1 MQMTWRPVGERAQL
15 LADGARR
22 LAADAGV
29 DLVED
34 QRRRAGLGRR
44 AHQRQHH
51 PRELA
56 AGRGLAQRARRHARV
71 GRDQEL
77 DLVGARR
84 PEAVVARRERR
95 RELRAVH
102 RQRRQPLTDGP
113 GQRRRRP
120 RGAPCRAPRPPSSS
134 LARSASSSRLGV
146 LDRLLDARQLGV
158 PGAAGG
164 GVLEHRGDRA
174 AVLALE
180 PVQQRQALLDLV
192 EPAQAPPRRPRR
204 SGAARARGPR
214 PPATARGH
222 ARPARPAPRPR
233 RSRTPARPPPT
244 RAPARRRRR
253 PRRRPPARRRRP
265 PRPTAAPRRGA
276 GARAR
281 PPARPPPPRSA
292 RRGRSPPAPTRAGPA
307 HGRARRR
314 ARAARPGARTARAP
328 GT

>member
-15 LADGARR
+15 LADRARR
-22 LAADAGV
+22 LAADARV

-34 QRRRAGLGRR
+34 QRRRTGLGRG

-56 AGRGLAQRARRHARV
+56 AGGGLPQRARRHARV

-84 PEAVVARRERR
+84 PEAVVARRERC

-102 RQRRQPLTDGP
+102 RQRGQPLAHRV
-113 GQRRRRP
+113 GQRPTRPARRALP
-120 RGAPCRAPRPPSSS
+120 SVAAALPSWPAAPR
-134 LARSASSSRLGV
+134 ARCSVS

-158 PGAAGG
+158 PRPARRGM
-164 GVLEHRGDRA
+164 LEHRGDRA

-180 PVQQRQALLDLV
+180 PVQQREPLLDLV
-192 EPAQAPPRRPRR
+192 EATWSRLDALGVAVQLVHEVLGLERQRADARR
-204 SGAARARGPR
+204 RARR
-214 PPATARGH
+214 
-222 ARPARPAPRPR
+222 APRPR

-253 PRRRPPARRRRP
+253 PRSRRPARRRRS

-276 GARAR
+276 AARAR
-281 PPARPPPPRSA
+281 PPARLSSSSLGSARSISASSHSSRSSSRSRAPARSRSSA
-292 RRGRSPPAPTRAGPA
+292 RRAKSARSWR
-307 HGRARRR
+307 
-314 ARAARPGARTARAP
+314 
-328 GT
+328 